1 MRRYHSL
8 KDELVRKSRES
19 MLAAVQIYN
28 NPNISFK
35 AENFISLAV
44 IGWTYLMHAY
54 LGTRLL
60 VDQGRVR
67 ENGCSI
73 ARD

>member
-28 NPNISFK
+28 NPNNIIQSRNLHLTCCNRVDISD
-35 AENFISLAV
+35 A
-44 IGWTYLMHAY
+44 
-54 LGTRLL
+54 RLL
-60 VDQGRVR
+60 SES
-67 ENGCSI
+67 EN
-73 ARD
+73 

>member
-35 AENFISLAV
+35 AETFISLAE
-44 IGWTYLMHAY
+44 
-54 LGTRLL
+54 GTRRYRGHAADGDLY
-60 VDQGRVR
+60 D
-67 ENGCSI
+67 N
-73 ARD
+73 